1 MTSRLASIVITLDM
15 ETIQDAHLCINADI
29 VKESI
34 VQTPKIKLKQQ
45 VEIFIGGIPLF
56 LLLCVIDIS
65 YYGHV
70 ICSISRFW
78 ISESWKFFLQLTKV
92 KFILNS
98 IL

>member
-1 MTSRLASIVITLDM
+1 MTSRLASIVVTLDM

-34 VQTPKIKLKQQ
+34 LQTPKIKLKQQ
-45 VEIFIGGIPLF
+45 VAIFIGGVRSVLTPL
-56 LLLCVIDIS
+56 CIDIA
-65 YYGHV
+65 YHGHV

-78 ISESWKFFLQLTKV
+78 ISESWKFFPQLTKV